1 MENTARKISIAIA
14 EDQLL
19 ILHSLV
25 MTLKTIPDFEVCG
38 TARNGKELLDLL
50 KGVKPDIILMDI
62 KMPHMN
68 GVEATRIIQDKTPWI
83 KIIVLSMHTH
93 PSFIK
98 EIIKAGASGFLSK
111 DCAFEELCEAIR
123 SVYEGNT
130 YLYKAASLVLLN
142 NFIHEDEEQNHINT
156 LTASEL
162 RIIQLLSEGL
172 TTTKIAGKL
181 GISNKT
187 VERHKSNVFGKL
199 KLQNTAQLIRL
210 AFERG
215 LIID

>member
-1 MENTARKISIAIA
+1 MEESDKKISIIIA

-25 MTLKTIPDFEVCG
+25 MTLKTIPDFDVCG
-38 TARNGKELLDLL
+38 TARNGNELLVLL
-50 KGVKPDIILMDI
+50 KGTKPDIILMDI

-68 GVEATRIIQDKTPWI
+68 GVEATRIIQEKTPWI
-83 KIIVLSMHTH
+83 KIIVLSMHSH

-98 EIIKAGASGFLSK
+98 EIIKAGACGFLSK

-123 SVYEGNT
+123 SVYQGNT
-130 YLYKAASLVLLN
+130 YIYKAASLILLN
-142 NFIHEDEEQNHINT
+142 NFIHEDDEQNQINS
-156 LTASEL
+156 LTTSEL

-172 TTTKIAGKL
+172 TTTAIADRL
-181 GISNKT
+181 GNSNKT
-187 VERHKSNVFGKL
+187 IERHKSNIFGKL